1 LRLSESYVID
11 TSVVVAYI
19 IEDEPSRDKVVELFV
34 QSKKKDRHIS
44 PFLFSLTFPVRRLF
58 ENQEEVLKYV
68 KEGMTVL
75 DHGCG
80 PGYYTIPI
88 ARRVKEKGLVYAIDS
103 DRRQIEVLNR
113 KLQKLKINNVIT
125 YVSRYLSP
133 IPSNSVDFVLSKD
146 VLCCTVLHRELA
158 EDIVRVL
165 KPEGMAYVSV
175 RKGFSS
181 DPRSISAKEL
191 FSLFPTYI
199 ARKNGLLSAWVLFI
213 KKNS

>member
-1 LRLSESYVID
+1 MWPRLLYNSNC
-11 TSVVVAYI
+11 
-19 IEDEPSRDKVVELFV
+19 KK
-34 QSKKKDRHIS
+34 SKRER
-44 PFLFSLTFPVRRLF
+44 FS
-58 ENQEEVLKYV
+58 
-68 KEGMTVL
+68 
-75 DHGCG
+75 
-80 PGYYTIPI
+80 
-88 ARRVKEKGLVYAIDS
+88 YAIDS

-125 YVSRYLSP
+125 YVSRDLSP

-181 DPRSISAKEL
+181 DPRSISAKRII
-191 FSLFPTYI
+191 FSFSNLY
-199 ARKNGLLSAWVLFI
+199 S
-213 KKNS
+213 